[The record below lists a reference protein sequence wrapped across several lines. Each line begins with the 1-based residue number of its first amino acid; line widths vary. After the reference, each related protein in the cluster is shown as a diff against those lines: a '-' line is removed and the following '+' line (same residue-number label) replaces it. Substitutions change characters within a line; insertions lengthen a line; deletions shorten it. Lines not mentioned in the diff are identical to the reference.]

1 MTKYPLAALMLFSGA
16 LQAQQ
21 QPLAGTWLV
30 NFQAGMRIEDGVA
43 TPLMGSGTLT
53 VQAAGDS
60 LIAMLATTP
69 VPNMP
74 ARPPMRLAAKASTGE
89 ATFIAHSKA
98 TINVNGAEHE
108 ANVVSTWVLQAKGDS
123 LVGTVA
129 RKIDSPEAGPQEPR
143 PVTGVRKKG

>member
-1 MTKYPLAALMLFSGA
+1 MTRTLVALLMLCHGA
-16 LQAQQ
+16 LSAQQ
-21 QPLAGTWLV
+21 QPLVGTWLV

-43 TPLMGSGTLT
+43 TPIMGTGTLT

-60 LIAMLATTP
+60 LIGMLATTP
-69 VPNMP
+69 APDMP

-89 ATFIAHSKA
+89 ATFVAQSKA

-108 ANVVSTWVLQAKGDS
+108 ANVVSTWILRAKGDS
-123 LVGTVA
+123 LVGTIA

-143 PVTGVRKKG
+143 PVTGTRKKG

>member
-1 MTKYPLAALMLFSGA
+1 MTRTLVVLLTLCHGVLS
-16 LQAQQ
+16 AQQ

-30 NFQAGMRIEDGVA
+30 NFQAGMRIEDGEA
-43 TPLMGSGTLT
+43 TPLFATGTLT
-53 VQAAGDS
+53 VQPVADS
-60 LIAMLATTP
+60 LIGMLATNP
-69 VPNMP
+69 APDMP
-74 ARPPMRLAAKASTGE
+74 ARPPVRLAAKATTGE

-108 ANVVSTWVLQAKGDS
+108 ANVVSTWVLRAKGDS

-143 PVTGVRKKG
+143 PVTGTRKKG